1 MSALILH
8 HYINSP
14 FAQKARMMLGFK
26 GIKWRS
32 VLIPN
37 IMPKPDLLALTG
49 GYRRTPVLQAGADIY
64 CDTALI
70 AELLDKMAP
79 QPALYPPAI
88 AAASKTLA
96 QWADTTL
103 FWTAVT
109 YTLQPAG
116 LAVMFD
122 GISREQMKAF
132 AEDRQPFRVNVPRL
146 RIPEA
151 SYSLQIYLE
160 RLDEI
165 LGDQSYLFGDQPS
178 IADFSVAHCLWFV
191 TRGGPVADIFNN
203 LPRIKIWLARMVEF
217 AVPAEAEI
225 TGSDAI
231 DEARASHMLPSVG
244 LLVDLHGIATGD
256 MVSVGAIDWGT
267 ETVTGALYGAT
278 RDRISIVRDD
288 ARAGKLAVHFPRL
301 GFEMRLAS

>member
-8 HYINSP
+8 HYTNSP

-26 GIKWRS
+26 GARWQS
-32 VLIPN
+32 VQIPS

-49 GYRRTPVLQAGADIY
+49 GYRRTPVLQIGADIY

-70 AELLDKMAP
+70 AELLEQLSPAP
-79 QPALYPPAI
+79 CLFPKGI
-88 AAASKTLA
+88 AAASRTLA

-109 YTLQPAG
+109 YTMQPAG

-122 GISREQMKAF
+122 GITREQLQAF
-132 AEDRQPFRVNVPRL
+132 ADDRQPFRVSVPRL

-151 SYSLQIYLE
+151 TYSLEIYLE
-160 RLDEI
+160 RLEQM
-165 LGDQSYLFGDQPS
+165 LGMQDFLFGELPS

-191 TRGGPVADIFNN
+191 TRGGPVADILKK
-203 LPRIKIWLARMVEF
+203 LPRILAWLDRVVKF
-217 AVPAEAEI
+217 AVPASGEI
-225 TGSDAI
+225 TGQDAI
-231 DEARASHMLPSVG
+231 DQARAAKILPSAG
-244 LLVDLHGIATGD
+244 INVDLHGIAAGEL
-256 MVSVGAIDWGT
+256 VSVGAIDWGT

-278 RDRISIVRDD
+278 RDRITIVRDD
-288 ARAGKLAVHFPRL
+288 ERAGQVAVHFPRL
-301 GFEMRLAS
+301 GFEMRRA